1 MLLVEDSRYVQLE
14 PSAFRGLYSDDYVA
28 FRRGSG
34 EDIAFAF
41 RNTDAYERLSWYETY
56 TGQRRFMIGVT
67 IVLGIAALG
76 VATVVVATILL
87 ISEIHGVA
95 DVVTVLLLGVSLAVA
110 AVITALTGL
119 LGLVASQIWRTRD
132 EARLDQKHVVA
143 LERERLALEKERLA
157 LEKERLEVERQRQGL
172 RDR

>member
-1 MLLVEDSRYVQLE
+1 MADKPRLPRDLLTLGLLILITLSLVFAASQLLRGVEGVLPAPPLDLTPE
-14 PSAFRGLYSDDYVA
+14 PGEETVDPQQPDISSDDL
-28 FRRGSG
+28 R
-34 EDIAFAF
+34 E
-41 RNTDAYERLSWYETY
+41 L
-56 TGQRRFMIGVT
+56 
-67 IVLGIAALG
+67 
-76 VATVVVATILL
+76 
-87 ISEIHGVA
+87 
-95 DVVTVLLLGVSLAVA
+95 SLAVA

-157 LEKERLEVERQRQGL
+157 LEKERLEVERQRQAL

>member
-1 MLLVEDSRYVQLE
+1 MADKPRTPRDLLSLGLLILVALSLVFAASQLLRGAGGVLPAPPLDLTPE
-14 PSAFRGLYSDDYVA
+14 PGEETAEPQQPDISSDDL
-28 FRRGSG
+28 R
-34 EDIAFAF
+34 E
-41 RNTDAYERLSWYETY
+41 L
-56 TGQRRFMIGVT
+56 
-67 IVLGIAALG
+67 
-76 VATVVVATILL
+76 
-87 ISEIHGVA
+87 
-95 DVVTVLLLGVSLAVA
+95 SLAVA